1 MSIST
6 DNYNERSDTM
16 AIQNRRGLMADF
28 DPNKLLPGEFAFPL
42 DTGEVYYCVAP
53 GNVKRVVTE
62 EELQEIL
69 TSSPEAYTA
78 LKQLLSDLED
88 DPSELTNILT
98 NISNLQSGKL
108 DKTGDSKYNTVTFTE
123 AEEDE
128 NIESGEPHYT
138 LFGKIL
144 KSIKTLRNSL
154 TGKFD
159 KANVVQSAE
168 IDDEDKVAS
177 AAVTNGLAQSVS
189 ELNDNL
195 TSTNNKINNA
205 GITGYERILR
215 PTDTYMSIP
224 SDYSI
229 GTHVEIIWGT
239 LFVNTI
245 LADIDKFMIV
255 TTQRVWADNSIPI
268 MQTAIQPATG
278 KRYYRYSISLT
289 EWSSFVLLD

>member
-1 MSIST
+1 
-6 DNYNERSDTM
+6 M

-42 DTGEVYYCVAP
+42 DTGEVFYCVAP
-53 GNVKRVVTE
+53 GNVKRVATK

-78 LKQLLSDLED
+78 LQQLLSDLELN
-88 DPSELTNILT
+88 PSELTNILN
-98 NISNLQSGKL
+98 NIASLQSGKL
-108 DKTGDSKYNTVTFTE
+108 DKTGDSKDNTVTFTE

-177 AAVTNGLAQSVS
+177 AAVTNGLANQVTQLNNNLANKNWISPAINTDYWTNGAGAEAIKYKIDATGRVS
-189 ELNDNL
+189 IVG
-195 TSTNNKINNA
+195 KI
-205 GITGYERILR
+205 T
-215 PTDTYMSIP
+215 
-224 SDYSI
+224 SI
-229 GTHVEIIWGT
+229 GNGPV
-239 LFVNTI
+239 
-245 LADIDKFMIV
+245 
-255 TTQRVWADNSIPI
+255 
-268 MQTAIQPATG
+268 
-278 KRYYRYSISLT
+278 
-289 EWSSFVLLD
+289 FVLPYGYRPPIEINVTVQAIGSDTVHKATITPDGNFYVFTYNGAWVPVGLSFYVNISFDAA